1 MWTAAGQLAAALL
14 PLPDE
19 AAGAGVDGFADED
32 PFDEDSLP
40 EDPAGDDSFDDS
52 FDDDS
57 EEPFADS
64 AEEPERLS
72 VR

>member
-32 PFDEDSLP
+32 SFDEDSLA